1 MPLDPARLLGME
13 PIVTRQMLTKRDTIL
28 YALGVGASELDFVFE
43 ERLKALPTMAV
54 VLGYPGFIWRDPAM
68 GVNWQKILHG
78 EQSTILH
85 APLPVEGEI
94 IGTTRI
100 EALFD
105 KGADKGAIALVTRE
119 IHNGAGTHLATVRGT
134 TFLRGDGGFGG
145 NHRLSSPAASGSD
158 GDGAPKPHPLPDR
171 APYSIVTLPTSPDQ
185 ALIYRLSGD
194 LNPLHIDPAVATGAG
209 FAAPILHGLATYGIV
224 GRALLAGACNN
235 DPARLT
241 RMDARF
247 SSPVYPG
254 ETIETAIW
262 DEGAADGRKRLA
274 FRARVVER
282 DLIILTNGY
291 AETTAP

>member
-1 MPLDPARLLGME
+1 MIDPDHLLTMP
-13 PIVTRQMLTKRDTIL
+13 PIVSRQTLTRRDAIL
-28 YALGVGASELDFVFE
+28 YALGVGATELHFLYEDG
-43 ERLKALPTMAV
+43 LKALPTMAV
-54 VLGYPGFIWRDPAM
+54 TLGYPGFIWRDPAL
-68 GVNWQKILHG
+68 GANWQKVLHG

-105 KGADKGAIALVTRE
+105 KGADKGALAMVTRE
-119 IHNGAGTHLATVRGT
+119 IHDDAGTHLATSRSM

-145 NHRLSSPAASGSD
+145 SAE
-158 GDGAPKPHPLPDR
+158 GAPVPHPLPDR
-171 APYSIVTLPTSPDQ
+171 TPDAVVTLTTAANQ
-185 ALIYRLSGD
+185 AQLYRLSGD

-209 FAAPILHGLATYGIV
+209 FDGPILHGLATYAVI
-224 GRALLAGACNN
+224 GRALLTARCGG

-241 RMDARF
+241 RIDGRF
-247 SSPVYPG
+247 SAPVYPG

-262 DEGAADGRKRLA
+262 DEGPGRLA

-282 DLIILTNGY
+282 DRIIFTNGY
-291 AETTAP
+291 AETA

>member
-1 MPLDPARLLGME
+1 MALDPDKLLALP
-13 PIVTRQMLTKRDTIL
+13 PIITHQTLTRRDTIL
-28 YALGVGASELDFVFE
+28 YALGIGASDLNFVFE

-68 GVNWQKILHG
+68 GVNWQRILHG
-78 EQSTILH
+78 EQSAILH

-94 IGTTRI
+94 VGTTRI

-119 IHNGAGTHLATVRGT
+119 IHDGNGTHLATVRAT

-145 NHRLSSPAASGSD
+145 SAD
-158 GDGAPKPHPLPDR
+158 GTPKPHPLPDR
-171 APYSIVTLPTSPDQ
+171 APDTVITLPTAANQ
-185 ALIYRLSGD
+185 ALLYRLSGD

-209 FAAPILHGLATYGIV
+209 FAGPILHGLATYGVV
-224 GRALLAGACNN
+224 GRALLAGACGN

-262 DEGAADGRKRLA
+262 DEGNGRLA

-282 DLIILTNGY
+282 DLIVLTNGF